1 MDALSKVNGPR
12 FPGIVT
18 IARNVWIYLAANKSE
33 TEAEMADGVSV
44 LLNICKKKTSLTRGK
59 T

>member
-1 MDALSKVNGPR
+1 MDALFKVNGPS
-12 FPGIVT
+12 FVGTVT
-18 IARNVWIYLAANKSE
+18 IARNVCIYLAANKSE

-44 LLNICKKKTSLTRGK
+44 LLNICKKMSLTRGK